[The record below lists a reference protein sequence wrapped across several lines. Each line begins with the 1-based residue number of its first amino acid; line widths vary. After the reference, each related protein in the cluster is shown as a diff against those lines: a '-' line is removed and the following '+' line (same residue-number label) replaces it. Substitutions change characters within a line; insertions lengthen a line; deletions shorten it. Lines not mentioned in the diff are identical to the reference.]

1 MVQARP
7 FEEFCSYIGAW
18 SPDSRSFAF
27 ATYEGDE
34 VLVWTVDP
42 IEKAESLVARLEGGE
57 CPESIKWSAD
67 GRHIGLLVNDY
78 PDDGGAGWLV
88 RMCTISVADDEVSCL
103 PLSEVPETYSRSP
116 DGYWLAYAGADL
128 AVLQG
133 MGGERTDLTTRHT
146 REIEWS
152 PTGRWLAF
160 STDKYPLADD
170 NDEGLYVFDLVTRE
184 TVQLFQER
192 TRAFAFSPS
201 CK

>member
-7 FEEFCSYIGAW
+7 WGEFCSHIGAW

-34 VLVWTVDP
+34 VLVWTFDP
-42 IEKAESLVARLEGGE
+42 TGKAESLVARLEGGE
-57 CPESIKWSAD
+57 CPESMKWSAD
-67 GRHIGLLVNDY
+67 SRYIRLLVNDY
-78 PDDGGAGWLV
+78 SDDGGIGQEV

-103 PLSEVPETYSRSP
+103 PLNKVPEVYSWSP

-128 AVLQG
+128 AVLLG
-133 MGGERTDLTTRHT
+133 MDGERTDLTTRHT
-146 REIEWS
+146 CEIEWS

-170 NDEGLYVFDLVTRE
+170 NDEGFYVFDLVTRE

-192 TRAFAFSPS
+192 TRAFAFLPS